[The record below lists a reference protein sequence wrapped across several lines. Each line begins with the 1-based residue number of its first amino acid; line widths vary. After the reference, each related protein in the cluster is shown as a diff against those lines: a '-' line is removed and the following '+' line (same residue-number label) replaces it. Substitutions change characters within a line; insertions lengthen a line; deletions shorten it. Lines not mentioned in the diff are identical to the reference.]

1 MKTDRLD
8 PFKLSVELD
17 GIAAINTCLSVLFAQ
32 ESERPND
39 QIMSNAFIAIEEHL
53 ERISEDVMNLDR
65 NNMRRAVLT
74 RVCKD
79 INHKYMNGINC
90 IYLNYNRK

>member
-17 GIAAINTCLSVLFAQ
+17 GIAAINTCLSMLFAQ
-32 ESERPND
+32 EGERPND

-53 ERISEDVMNLDR
+53 ERISEDVMNLDE
-65 NNMRRAVLT
+65 LDSQKLSST
-74 RVCKD
+74 PTPGGHED
-79 INHKYMNGINC
+79 D
-90 IYLNYNRK
+90 

>member
-53 ERISEDVMNLDR
+53 ERISEDVMNLDKLDSQKLSSSP
-65 NNMRRAVLT
+65 APGGH
-74 RVCKD
+74 KD
-79 INHKYMNGINC
+79 D
-90 IYLNYNRK
+90 